1 MTENSEHFN
10 EMAELLEQSLPPKL
24 PKNGETLQAT
34 IVMYSEQ
41 GLVVDIGM
49 KMEGIIPKE
58 EMRQINKPNELKEGD
73 LIDVV
78 VVDTKSQDSHFILS
92 YDLLAKERFW
102 EEIKEIQQT
111 NQEITGKIVGQNR
124 GGMIVNIKGFESF
137 VPLSHLA
144 INREDNPKEIIDN
157 RMNQNSNFHIIE
169 INETKQKIILSER
182 RMWEK
187 EKNKRKLEFIKNLKE
202 KTIIS
207 GTVTGIKPFGIFV
220 NIGLV
225 TGLIPNSELSWNS
238 TTSQYSKLKIGEKID
253 IYILNTSPKEQRVT
267 LSIKRTYPDP
277 WTEIDK
283 KYKVGDT
290 VEGTIIR
297 LTDFGAFLNIEEG
310 IDALIHKA
318 EISHRDIKHPRESV
332 YVGQKIKSII
342 LSIESQKHRISLS
355 YKQLFSTNDTNK
367 KNFKNSEMF
376 K

>member
-1 MTENSEHFN
+1 MTNNSEHFN

-24 PKNGETLQAT
+24 PQNGESLQAT
-34 IVMYSEQ
+34 IVMYSDQ
-41 GLVVDIGM
+41 GLIVDIGM

-58 EMRQINKPNELKEGD
+58 QMRKINKPNELKAGE
-73 LIDVV
+73 LIDVI
-78 VVDTKSQDSHFILS
+78 VVDTKSNDSHFILS

-102 EEIKEIQQT
+102 GNIQEIKEK
-111 NQEITGKIVGQNR
+111 NQEISGKIIGQNK
-124 GGMIVNIKGFESF
+124 GGMIVNVEGFESF

-144 INREDNPKEIIDN
+144 MDRNDNPKEIIDN
-157 RMNQNSNFHIIE
+157 RMNQDSNFHIIE

-182 RMWEK
+182 KIWEK
-187 EKNKRKLEFIKNLKE
+187 QKYKRKQEYIKNLKE

-207 GTVTGIKPFGIFV
+207 GVVTGIKPFGIFV
-220 NIGLV
+220 DIGLV
-225 TGLIPNSELSWNS
+225 TGLIPNSELSWDFS
-238 TTSQYSKLKIGEKID
+238 PSQHSKLKIGEKID
-253 IYILNTSPKEQRVT
+253 VYILNTTPKEQKVT

-277 WTEIDK
+277 WNEVNK

-290 VEGTIIR
+290 VEGTIVR

-332 YVGQKIKSII
+332 YVGQKIQAII
-342 LSIESQKHRISLS
+342 LSIESQKHRINLS
-355 YKQLFSTNDTNK
+355 YKQLFSSNDTNNK
-367 KNFKNSEMF
+367 KFKRTEMF

>member
-1 MTENSEHFN
+1 MTQNSEHFN

-34 IVMYSEQ
+34 IVTYSEQ

-49 KMEGIIPKE
+49 EGIIPKDQ
-58 EMRQINKPNELKEGD
+58 MRQINKPNELKEGD

-78 VVDTKSQDSHFILS
+78 VLDTKSQDSHFILS

-111 NQEITGKIVGQNR
+111 NQEITGKIVGQNK
-124 GGMIVNIKGFESF
+124 GGMIVDIKGFESF

-187 EKNKRKLEFIKNLKE
+187 EKNKRKIEFIKNLKE

-238 TTSQYSKLKIGEKID
+238 TTTQYSKLKIGEKID
-253 IYILNTSPKEQRVT
+253 VYILNTSPKEQRIT

-342 LSIESQKHRISLS
+342 LI
-355 YKQLFSTNDTNK
+355 TNIARTPQYILR
-367 KNFKNSEMF
+367 
-376 K
+376 